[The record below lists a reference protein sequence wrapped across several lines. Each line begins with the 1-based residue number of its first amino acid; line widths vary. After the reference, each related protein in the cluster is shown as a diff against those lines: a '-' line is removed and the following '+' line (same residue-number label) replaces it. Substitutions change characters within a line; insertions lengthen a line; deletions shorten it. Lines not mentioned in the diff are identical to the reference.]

1 MQLTI
6 HKTVGNKQN
15 SIVKKEFKK
24 YLDNYIGLFPDLN
37 PEEVTFLRS
46 YLTIEEYSKKDFLF
60 KSGQIQ
66 KEIGFVCEGLLR
78 RYYIN
83 EKGNK
88 ITTGFINENKYA
100 TDYPAFIRQ
109 IPTKYFVECLE
120 PSIIIKLPY
129 DKIQEGYSKFKSSEM
144 YGRLIAEY
152 VLTVQT
158 DRVESFLFKNAE
170 ERYLDFIMHNKDI
183 INRISISHLAS
194 LLGIE
199 RQSLSR
205 IRSKLVKK

>member
-1 MQLTI
+1 MEPELAHYI
-6 HKTVGNKQN
+6 N
-15 SIVKKEFKK
+15 S
-24 YLDNYIGLFPDLN
+24 YLNIFPDLN
-37 PEEVTFLRS
+37 AEELAFLRS
-46 YLTIEEYSKKDFLF
+46 YLTIQKYNKKDFLF
-60 KSGQIQ
+60 KSGAIPN
-66 KEIGFVCEGLLR
+66 EIGFVCKGLLR
-78 RYYIN
+78 RYYSN

-109 IPTKYFVECLE
+109 KASKYAIECLE

-129 DKIQEGYSKFKSSEM
+129 DKIQEGYAKFKSSEK

-158 DRVESFLFKNAE
+158 DRVESFLFENAE
-170 ERYLDFIMHNKDI
+170 ERYLNFIANNQDI
-183 INRISISHLAS
+183 INRISLSHLAS
-194 LLGIE
+194 HLGIE

-205 IRSKLVKK
+205 IRAKLAKK

>member
-1 MQLTI
+1 M
-6 HKTVGNKQN
+6 KE
-15 SIVKKEFKK
+15 EFKQ
-24 YLDNYIGLFPDLN
+24 YIESYIKLFPDLN
-37 PEEVTFLRS
+37 SEEISFLKS
-46 YLTIEEYSKKDFLF
+46 YLIVEEYAKKDFLF
-60 KSGQIQ
+60 KSGEIQ
-66 KEIGFVCEGLLR
+66 KEIGFVCKGLLR

-83 EKGNK
+83 DKGNT
-88 ITTGFINENKYA
+88 ITTGFVNENKYA

-109 IPTKYFVECLE
+109 TPSKYFIECLE
-120 PSIIIKLPY
+120 PSTIIKLPY
-129 DKIQEGYSKFKSSEM
+129 HKIQESYQLFKTSEM

-170 ERYLDFIMHNKDI
+170 ERYLDFIKHNQDI
-183 INRISISHLAS
+183 INRISLSHLAS